1 MTDAI
6 ALLTAD
12 HRVVE
17 GLLSEIEGVTDPDP
31 KVVNRIV
38 KALSVHDAIEK
49 EFLYPTVRRSLDTG
63 GELAYHSISEHD
75 AVAKTLLAVDR
86 AKVGSDE
93 MNVALGTLID
103 LVRTHVHEEE
113 SQIFPALQAAM
124 SPAELDNLGEVLA
137 TAKAVAPTR
146 PHPLAPSGGLGTMV
160 AGALSAPLDKVRD
173 IVERRP

>member
-1 MTDAI
+1 
-6 ALLTAD
+6 
-12 HRVVE
+12 
-17 GLLSEIEGVTDPDP
+17 
-31 KVVNRIV
+31 
-38 KALSVHDAIEK
+38 
-49 EFLYPTVRRSLDTG
+49 
-63 GELAYHSISEHD
+63 
-75 AVAKTLLAVDR
+75 
-86 AKVGSDE
+86 
-93 MNVALGTLID
+93 MNVALGTLIE